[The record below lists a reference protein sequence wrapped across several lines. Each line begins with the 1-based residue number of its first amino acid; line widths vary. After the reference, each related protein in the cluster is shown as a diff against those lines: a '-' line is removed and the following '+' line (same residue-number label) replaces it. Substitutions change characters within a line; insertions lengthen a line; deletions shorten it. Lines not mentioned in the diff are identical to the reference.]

1 MHYKRKRTAKVKSTS
16 FYLPASYLRQLD
28 LIASLER
35 QSRSVNVELCLN
47 FYLGGNDEFTRLK
60 RKYYK
65 RKRRT
70 KRAKTAKMLL
80 FTQAH
85 EQSLF
90 KASEL
95 V

>member
-1 MHYKRKRTAKVKSTS
+1 M
-16 FYLPASYLRQLD
+16 PQSYLRQLD
-28 LIASLER
+28 LITSLER
-35 QSRSVNVELCLN
+35 QSRSVIVELCLN
-47 FYLGGNDEFTRLK
+47 FYLGGNDEFARLK

-65 RKRRT
+65 RKKRA

-90 KASEL
+90 EASEI